1 MAIRANLL
9 LSLHFDDGKFPSW
22 LGITSDYGVCKCYL
36 PLVRRSLKALSTA
49 PTRHLL
55 TLEIEKDTKKLVIPD
70 PDYAVWRVHDQHVLT
85 YLVTSLS
92 WEILTGVASN
102 STTTDMWVAISKSFA
117 SQSRPRVLHL
127 RNQLV
132 ATRKDDLSV
141 AAYFSTMRGYAD
153 EMAAAGKPL
162 DDNDVVSYI
171 LNGLDA
177 DYNSLIEHVNGMT
190 DSISP
195 ETLYS
200 HMLDTEAWLAAQKAQ
215 CEHKEQYQLVANA
228 APCGGGGDGGNKQ
241 QSRGG
246 FQGGRGGFGCGNGG
260 GRGNPNNPYRNH
272 QCQVCGKLGHTT
284 LQCWKQ
290 FDKNYSGPDKMAYA
304 ATSYNRDPAWYADSV
319 ATDHI
324 TGDLNK
330 LTTKENYSGQEQV
343 HVANDTGM
351 MIKHIGHSI
360 VSTPFQPIHLNNVL
374 HVPQATHEAHAP
386 TRPM

>member
-1 MAIRANLL
+1 M
-9 LSLHFDDGKFPSW
+9 
-22 LGITSDYGVCKCYL
+22 
-36 PLVRRSLKALSTA
+36 
-49 PTRHLL
+49 
-55 TLEIEKDTKKLVIPD
+55 EKDTKKLVIPD

-92 WEILTGVASN
+92 WEILAGVASN

-141 AAYFSTMRGYAD
+141 AAYFSTMHGYAD

-200 HMLDTEAWLAAQKAQ
+200 HMLDTEAWLAAQKTQ
-215 CEHKEQYQLVANA
+215 CEHKEQYQLVAMRL
-228 APCGGGGDGGNKQ
+228 P
-241 QSRGG
+241 
-246 FQGGRGGFGCGNGG
+246 
-260 GRGNPNNPYRNH
+260 
-272 QCQVCGKLGHTT
+272 VVV
-284 LQCWKQ
+284 
-290 FDKNYSGPDKMAYA
+290 
-304 ATSYNRDPAWYADSV
+304 V
-319 ATDHI
+319 AT
-324 TGDLNK
+324 
-330 LTTKENYSGQEQV
+330 
-343 HVANDTGM
+343 VAISNRAEEDSKGVEVALVVAM
-351 MIKHIGHSI
+351 EVAAAI
-360 VSTPFQPIHLNNVL
+360 
-374 HVPQATHEAHAP
+374 P
-386 TRPM
+386 TIPTAIINAKSAAS